1 MYIIVPDRYK
11 KCRKLC
17 VGMENVFFETKHSNF
32 RWEDLGNI
40 SEGRGDLGEEM
51 PVLVY
56 RLMQYTMLDV
66 LAKVYGVDQANELFR
81 KAGFIAGWEFARNML
96 DLTLDFD
103 AFLASLQRSLQQLK
117 IGILRMESFQP
128 ETGDI
133 VLTVGQD
140 LDCSGLPVTNENV
153 CNYDEGFI
161 AGILECYTGKKYEVR
176 EVDCWANGDR
186 ICRFNGRIVP
196 E

>member
-1 MYIIVPDRYK
+1 MDAA
-11 KCRKLC
+11 
-17 VGMENVFFETKHSNF
+17 NVFMKGKKHDDFS
-32 RWEDLGNI
+32 WENLGDVK
-40 SEGRGDLGEEM
+40 EGRGDLGEEM

-66 LAKVYGVDQANELFR
+66 LSKAHGSEQANEYFR
-81 KAGFIAGWEFARNML
+81 DAGFLAGVEFAKHNL
-96 DLTLDFD
+96 DLETELNAFVANLQKTL
-103 AFLASLQRSLQQLK
+103 LELK
-117 IGILRMESFQP
+117 IGILRMEAFDA

-153 CNYDEGFI
+153 CYYDEGFI
-161 AGILECYTGKKYEVR
+161 SGILEAYTGKHYDVR

-186 ICRFNGRIVP
+186 VCRFNGTVRG
-196 E
+196 